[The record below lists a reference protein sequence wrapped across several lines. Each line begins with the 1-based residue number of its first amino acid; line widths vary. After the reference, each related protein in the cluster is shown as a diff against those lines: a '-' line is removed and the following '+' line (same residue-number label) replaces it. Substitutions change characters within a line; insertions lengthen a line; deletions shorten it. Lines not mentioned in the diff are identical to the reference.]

1 MIKGGYEMAS
11 RMIHYTIAKLFAN
24 KMKINNRNEF
34 LIGSLAPDM
43 ASYEADVHA
52 KGIYKRVHFQEEFKE
67 LGVKG
72 FNWLTFYH
80 KYLKE
85 NSDDEFALGYFVHL
99 ICDTIWL
106 ADVQAKYVL
115 SVEQE
120 TPKEKIF
127 KGYDEIRK
135 CNYHIAEN
143 YGICYDVHP
152 LETFTV
158 AEANI
163 VYQTSLLDDLKRD
176 FLPYGDNFDLEI
188 YNWNTIIDY
197 IEKCVQVCLKEVELV
212 IQGKEPDSP
221 IPYMAPIDLKL

>member
-1 MIKGGYEMAS
+1 MAS
-11 RMIHYTIAKLFAN
+11 RMIHYTIAKLITD
-24 KMKINNRNEF
+24 KMKLNNRNEF
-34 LIGSLAPDM
+34 LVGSLAPDM
-43 ASYEADVHA
+43 ASYEDDCHA

-80 KYLKE
+80 KYLKG

-106 ADVQAKYVL
+106 KDIQAKYVF

-120 TPKEKIF
+120 TAKEKIF
-127 KGYDEIRK
+127 KSYEDIRK

-158 AEANI
+158 EEADI
-163 VYQTSLLDDLKRD
+163 SYQTNLLVDLKMD
-176 FLPYGDNFDLEI
+176 FLPYGDKFDLEI
-188 YNWNTIIDY
+188 YNWNAIIDY
-197 IEKCVQVCLKEVELV
+197 IKKCVQVCLKEVELV
-212 IQGKEPDSP
+212 SRGKEPDSP